1 MIFAE
6 QLRHIMEVEHLTA
19 KDVAEKCGML
29 PVSISRYL
37 SGDRAPN
44 VRDAIWIFNCL
55 GYEMVIQKKD
65 SDRGQDDIRKN
76 GSGIYDHT
84 AYKAIKNV
92 EKERERF
99 SKVLQT
105 IFSVCDLAD
114 FHVEGRIK
122 LYDKKTG
129 KLWK

>member
-19 KDVAEKCGML
+19 KDVAERCGML

-55 GYEMVIQKKD
+55 GYETLIKKKESASND
-65 SDRGQDDIRKN
+65 VDIRKN
-76 GSGIYDHT
+76 ASGCYDPT
-84 AYKAIKNV
+84 AYRAIKNV
-92 EKERERF
+92 EKERF
-99 SKVLQT
+99 SKVLQA